1 VSYIDVLSASTS
13 SASASQDLKARLAE
27 LERDPLGIANS
38 SSPSIDVLAL
48 DRGSL
53 TTLDA
58 KDRTTFY
65 AQETIFVV
73 LRSKGFDG
81 LMTTRFV
88 VWTGHEVDRRD
99 EQRQGKVDG
108 MSRQYK
114 TEPVSGSR
122 SEGGCSS
129 AADLRSSARNG
140 GSRSGRSFGQSPCST
155 GRETHAKQRKGFDLR
170 PRDQE
175 APLTHLTPAS
185 TAYQRSGTA

>member
-1 VSYIDVLSASTS
+1 VAVSYIDVLSASTS

-38 SSPSIDVLAL
+38 SSLSIDVLAL

-53 TTLDA
+53 TTLGV
-58 KDRTTFY
+58 KDRTTYY

-73 LRSKGFDG
+73 LRSKGSDG

-88 VWTGHEVDRRD
+88 VWTGNEVDRRD

-114 TEPVSGSR
+114 TEPVSWSHGGGRLLKRCR
-122 SEGGCSS
+122 ST
-129 AADLRSSARNG
+129 
-140 GSRSGRSFGQSPCST
+140 PPST
-155 GRETHAKQRKGFDLR
+155 EWRK
-170 PRDQE
+170 
-175 APLTHLTPAS
+175 PLWAVFWAVSLS
-185 TAYQRSGTA
+185 DR